1 MRYSSFILGGTHLTK
16 LPYFP
21 QKLFQNLL
29 TITPAYAIIRVFQ
42 EGTKRKK
49 RKEENK
55 MTNAFSTRRQNK
67 DKTEDLRR
75 SIQHVLDEMAS
86 LRVDSKSRYNEYIF
100 QLKKIL
106 PLKEELS
113 LPAETIAARLSY
125 DEDERRSICA
135 SLRGLA
141 WGAEQ
146 NRQYTDGFSA
156 LPTLKTSRRITT
168 HHFAE
173 LDNEGCAIRKWD
185 VEKTTTTYY
194 LGQKKG

>member
-1 MRYSSFILGGTHLTK
+1 
-16 LPYFP
+16 
-21 QKLFQNLL
+21 
-29 TITPAYAIIRVFQ
+29 
-42 EGTKRKK
+42 
-49 RKEENK
+49 

-75 SIQHVLDEMAS
+75 SIQHVLDEMAD
-86 LRVDSKSRYNEYIF
+86 LREDSESHYEEYIL

-141 WGAEQ
+141 RGAEH
-146 NRQYTDGFSA
+146 RQYIDSFSA
-156 LPTLKTSRRITT
+156 LPALKTSQRATT
-168 HHFAE
+168 RHFAE
-173 LDNEGCAIRKWD
+173 LDDEGCAIRRWD

-194 LGQKKG
+194 LDKKG